1 MTAPAAAPPRPAAFL
16 DRDGVLNVDHGYV
29 HRWQDWEWMPGARQA
44 VRRLNEAGFLVFVVT
59 NQSGIA
65 RGMYTEDDMRALHAR
80 IDAELTAVGAHVD
93 AWEHCPHLKTGSVA
107 AYAVDCDCR
116 KPKPGMLTRLLRAWP
131 VDRGRSFLIGDKQ
144 RDLDAATA
152 AGIAGHLYT
161 DGDLD
166 AFVRRLLA
174 AGG

>member
-1 MTAPAAAPPRPAAFL
+1 MTAAPAAAPRPAAFL

-29 HRWQDWEWMPGARQA
+29 HRWQDWEWMPGAPQA

-80 IDAELTAVGAHVD
+80 IDAELAAAGAHVD
-93 AWEHCPHLKTGSVA
+93 GWEHCPHLKTGSVA

-116 KPKPGMLTRLLRAWP
+116 KPKPGMLTRLLAAWP
-131 VDRGRSFLIGDKQ
+131 VDRARSFLIGDKQ
-144 RDLDAATA
+144 RDLDAAAA

-166 AFVRRLLA
+166 AFVQRLLA